1 VEVAPG
7 EPLVRSLSHDID
19 AVADRAHHLVASV
32 TVAAPLTRAQQDRLT
47 RILNVRYGQEVSVHT
62 KIETSIIGGIRIRV
76 GEDVIDG
83 TLRTRIKGVR
93 TTLGV

>member
-1 VEVAPG
+1 M
-7 EPLVRSLSHDID
+7 
-19 AVADRAHHLVASV
+19 

-47 RILNVRYGQEVSVHT
+47 RILNARYGQEVSVHT
-62 KIETSIIGGIRIRV
+62 KIDTSVIGGMRIRV

-93 TTLGV
+93 QTLGV